1 MLGCA
6 LVLVVSGLTLG
17 PTSAPATATPSAAK
31 PRAGHHHQATPWRP
45 VEGGFFNNPWGGRR
59 SKFRIERQIVE
70 AIRHARPGSHIRI
83 AVYSFDRVNV
93 AKALIEAH
101 RRGVAVIF
109 CTGDCPEGGRA
120 FAHGCLAKPYRPAD
134 LLAAIDAVDGQLQG
148 RARPRRLPRGFAL
161 FEQPVAA

>member
-1 MLGCA
+1 MRKCA
-6 LVLVVSGLTLG
+6 GAASKRVTSMVFGRRKKVISRLLIVEDEPLVAFDNEHALTEEGFEVVATVDRVSDAVAALDANPDIHLVLADVTLADGSGVDL
-17 PTSAPATATPSAAK
+17 
-31 PRAGHHHQATPWRP
+31 
-45 VEGGFFNNPWGGRR
+45 
-59 SKFRIERQIVE
+59 
-70 AIRHARPGSHIRI
+70 AR
-83 AVYSFDRVNV
+83 
-93 AKALIEAH
+93 EAH